1 MKRIYIFTAISYL
14 LMMIFCTLVFSG
26 CIMNKEPQ
34 TIHNPKIQLVLS
46 ASNDTTGHI
55 SNQQMEELKCYI
67 DSIYTKQNSH
77 YENALNDLR
86 QESNNI
92 INKWNGWF
100 SFWIALLAL
109 LAGVIPLLVQMKVA
123 HDNKEQ
129 LKDKFKELE
138 SQENLNEKRLEKFIE
153 SINYRVDLILKDF
166 NNKNQDI
173 RDGYDRFKL
182 ADIMNSFSVGW
193 DNKLFTDCKER
204 TILLDSVL
212 THLKKLFNEYIVC
225 LKNNTEYNENQSIYL
240 IELLI
245 LLHGILRKIYP
256 LYTKNYKSRKVAQL
270 IFYIECFI
278 TNISNKEIVDKKD
291 IKRMLEEINDRFA
304 SLITVNTI

>member
-1 MKRIYIFTAISYL
+1 MKNIYAIITLSYIFML
-14 LMMIFCTLVFSG
+14 IFCTLVFSG

-34 TIHNPKIQLVLS
+34 AIHNPRIQLVLS

-55 SNQQMEELKCYI
+55 SEQQMEELKCHI
-67 DSIYTKQNSH
+67 DSIYTQHSSH

-138 SQENLNEKRLEKFIE
+138 SQEYLNEKRLEKFID
-153 SINYRVDLILKDF
+153 STNYRVDLILKDF

-212 THLKKLFNEYIVC
+212 THLKKLFNEYIIC

-245 LLHGILRKIYP
+245 LLHGVLRRIYP

-270 IFYIECFI
+270 ISDIECFI
-278 TNISNKEIVDKKD
+278 TNISKKEIVDKKD
-291 IKRMLEEINDRFA
+291 IKRTLEDINDRFD

>member
-1 MKRIYIFTAISYL
+1 MKNIYVIIALSYI
-14 LMMIFCTLVFSG
+14 LMMIFCALVFSG

-34 TIHNPKIQLVLS
+34 TIHNPTIQFVLS
-46 ASNDTTGHI
+46 ESNDTINHL
-55 SNQQMEELKCYI
+55 SKQQMDELKCYI
-67 DSIYTKQNSH
+67 DSIYAKQNSH

-123 HDNKEQ
+123 HDNQEQ
-129 LKDKFKELE
+129 LKNKFKELE
-138 SQENLNEKRLEKFIE
+138 SQKELNEKRLEKFIE
-153 SINYRVDLILKDF
+153 STNYNVKQTLKDF
-166 NNKNQDI
+166 NDKYEDI

-204 TILLDSVL
+204 TILLESVL
-212 THLKKLFNEYIVC
+212 THLKKLFNEYIVS
-225 LKNNTEYNENQSIYL
+225 LKNNSEYNETQSIYL

-245 LLHGILRKIYP
+245 LLHGILKRIYP

-270 IFYIECFI
+270 ISDIQDFI
-278 TNISNKEIVDKKD
+278 TKISNKEIVHKKE
-291 IKRMLEEINDRFA
+291 IKRTLEDINDRFD
-304 SLITVNTI
+304 SLITANTI

>member
-1 MKRIYIFTAISYL
+1 MKNIYTIITISYIFML
-14 LMMIFCTLVFSG
+14 IFCTLVFSG

-34 TIHNPKIQLVLS
+34 AIHNPRIQLVLS

-55 SNQQMEELKCYI
+55 SEQQMEELKCHI
-67 DSIYTKQNSH
+67 DSIYTQHSAH

-270 IFYIECFI
+270 IFDIECFI